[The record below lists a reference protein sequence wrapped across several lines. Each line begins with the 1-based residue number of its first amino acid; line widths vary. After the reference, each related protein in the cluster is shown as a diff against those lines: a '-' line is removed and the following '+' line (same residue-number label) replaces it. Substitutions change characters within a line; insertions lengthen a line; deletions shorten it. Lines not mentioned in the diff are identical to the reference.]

1 MRRYPPLVFHLNT
14 KKSKV
19 VIPMFL
25 IIVTLF
31 LSSILLAACVTFTN
45 ELIVKPL
52 IKAIFPIKIKRRN
65 KRKHA

>member
-1 MRRYPPLVFHLNT
+1 
-14 KKSKV
+14 
-19 VIPMFL
+19 MFL